1 MKQPSLYNIS
11 LSQFK
16 SFFPDGSCVELG
28 DKFYI
33 LDVKLTKKH
42 NPLQHPC
49 RFDGYMVIFCISGEM
64 RLNVNLAEVELKE
77 QMMFVNVPGNIIKV
91 TDLPTAA
98 DKAPEYVVV
107 AMTKGFMDGLMLD
120 VNKLFTEGLSLVENP
135 TMAVTDE
142 LYALLHRHVALISS
156 IVNSGVL
163 YKRNIVKTM
172 MSSMFYLIAG
182 LWSESAEKA
191 RAEQQAPSSRIRMIF
206 EQFMKLV
213 AEYHTK
219 YRNVGFYADKL
230 CLTPKYLS
238 KLVKIASG
246 QSAPEWIDAYVILEA
261 KNQLKHSNI
270 SIKEIVS
277 NLNFPNQSVF
287 YKFFKMRTGMT
298 PSEYRNS

>member
-1 MKQPSLYNIS
+1 MNSSVLYNIS

-28 DKFYI
+28 DDFYI

-49 RFDGYMVIFCISGEM
+49 RFDGYMLIFCISGEI

-91 TDLPTAA
+91 TDLPTVG

-107 AMTKGFMDGLMLD
+107 AMTKEFMDGLMVD
-120 VNKLFTEGLSLVENP
+120 VNKVFTEGLSLVENP
-135 TMAVTDE
+135 VMAVTDE
-142 LYALLHRHVALISS
+142 FYKLLHQHVTLISNV
-156 IVNSGVL
+156 VNSGVQ
-163 YKRNIVKTM
+163 YKSDIVKTM
-172 MSSMFYLIAG
+172 MSSVFYLIAG
-182 LWSESAEKA
+182 LWSESVEKA
-191 RAEQQAPSSRIRMIF
+191 QVEQRTSSSRIRMIF
-206 EQFMKLV
+206 EQFMRLV
-213 AEYHTK
+213 TEYHTK

-238 KLVKIASG
+238 KLVKTASG

-270 SIKEIVS
+270 SIKEIVY